1 MVWSVKMIRRKDLY
15 NMFGWRTDRHLVV
28 IESDDWGSIR
38 MPSKAAYD
46 EFLKHGVR
54 VDKDPYC
61 KFDSLATASDLERLF
76 EALHSVKDKNGKPA
90 VITANTLS
98 ANPVFEKIADSGF
111 AQYYF
116 EPFTETLKNSPF
128 HADAFRLWQ
137 QGMQDGV
144 FRPQSHGREHLNVK
158 KWLSALRDQHPSTL
172 LAFRLG
178 TWGLTWEA
186 DESIDTYYMGAFD
199 SGLEEDLV
207 EYEKIIT
214 EGLQMFNAFFG
225 YPSKSFIATTY
236 TWSPRIEPALVENG
250 VKYIQSTIAQKIPI
264 DDKKIVVRRRCFQGS
279 KSKAGLVRLMRNCYF
294 EPSIRPRFDWVGD
307 CMNRIE
313 NAFKWKKA
321 ANICAHRLNFI
332 GSIDSSNTDR
342 NIPLLKELLKE
353 IVKRWPDVE
362 FVSSDQLGDI
372 ITEQQ
377 RQ

>member
-1 MVWSVKMIRRKDLY
+1 
-15 NMFGWRTDRHLVV
+15 
-28 IESDDWGSIR
+28 
-38 MPSKAAYD
+38 
-46 EFLKHGVR
+46 
-54 VDKDPYC
+54 
-61 KFDSLATASDLERLF
+61 
-76 EALHSVKDKNGKPA
+76 
-90 VITANTLS
+90 
-98 ANPVFEKIADSGF
+98 
-111 AQYYF
+111 
-116 EPFTETLKNSPF
+116 
-128 HADAFRLWQ
+128 
-137 QGMQDGV
+137 
-144 FRPQSHGREHLNVK
+144 
-158 KWLSALRDQHPSTL
+158 
-172 LAFRLG
+172 
-178 TWGLTWEA
+178 
-186 DESIDTYYMGAFD
+186 MGAFD

-342 NIPLLKELLKE
+342 NIPLLKELLRE

>member
-1 MVWSVKMIRRKDLY
+1 MIRRKDLY

-128 HADAFRLWQ
+128 HANAFGLWQ
-137 QGMQDGV
+137 QGIHEGV
-144 FRPQSHGREHLNVK
+144 FRPQCHGREHLNVK

-186 DESIDTYYMGAFD
+186 DASIDTYYMGAFD

-342 NIPLLKELLKE
+342 NIPLLKELLRE